1 MLKAFEFTD
10 ANRHYSCT
18 VECLKGTDEAW
29 WWFAVSQDA
38 QRYAPFRAEA
48 RDTQQA
54 VRERIVAFYTN
65 RLFQLAQPPRRGA
78 QFGGR
83 LGRPPATPAAAATP
97 PAGVDDGAAEHT
109 GEADAAG

>member
-18 VECLKGTDEAW
+18 VETLKGTDEAW

-38 QRYAPFRAEA
+38 QRYAPFRAEDS
-48 RDTQQA
+48 DTRVT
-54 VRERIVAFYTN
+54 VRERVVAFYTN

-78 QFGGR
+78 QFGSR
-83 LGRPPATPAAAATP
+83 LGRPPAAPAGSATPAA
-97 PAGVDDGAAEHT
+97 GAAEPVIPASDDT
-109 GEADAAG
+109 TD